1 MLQLQTI
8 FLMVSMF
15 LQPKFGGQIIDI
27 VSKDVKEPEQKAK
40 ALDAVKDTILYIV
53 VIVVIG

>member
-1 MLQLQTI
+1 
-8 FLMVSMF
+8 MVSMF